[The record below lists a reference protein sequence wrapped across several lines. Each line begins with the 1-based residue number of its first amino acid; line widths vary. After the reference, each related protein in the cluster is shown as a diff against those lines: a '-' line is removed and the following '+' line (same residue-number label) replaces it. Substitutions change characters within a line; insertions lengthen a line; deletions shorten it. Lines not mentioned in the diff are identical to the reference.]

1 MTLEVTPEIEEM
13 VQELLRSGNY
23 SGTNQIF
30 HEALALLSKRDR
42 LRADIQKGLEELD
55 RGEGID
61 GDEVFQSLRNKIA
74 KLAGADT

>member
-13 VQELLRSGNY
+13 VQKLLRSGNY

-42 LRADIQKGLEELD
+42 LRADIQKGLAELD
-55 RGEGID
+55 SGEGID
-61 GDEVFQSLRNKIA
+61 GEEVFRSLDGKAER
-74 KLAGADT
+74 LPGADS